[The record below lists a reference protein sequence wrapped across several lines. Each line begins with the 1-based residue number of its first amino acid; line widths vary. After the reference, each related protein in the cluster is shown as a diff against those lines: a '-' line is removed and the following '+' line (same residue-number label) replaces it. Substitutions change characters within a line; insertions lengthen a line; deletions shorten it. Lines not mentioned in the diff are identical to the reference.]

1 MEDVRLTNLNPGDT
15 KVSQATT
22 DASALAEIREIND
35 NPVAT
40 VLKEVSRQKS
50 DGGTEVLEFET
61 TTADS
66 DSLRTAN
73 GIKIRDIDIDIP
85 QEAKDMLAQ
94 QSSAVTE
101 QGGGKRKR
109 KKTRRKKKK
118 TKKRGGRRKKK
129 SRKKK
134 KKSRKKR
141 LR

>member
-61 TTADS
+61 TTTTR

-101 QGGGKRKR
+101 QGGGKRKKR
-109 KKTRRKKKK
+109 KKNKKEKEK

-134 KKSRKKR
+134 KKIS
-141 LR
+141 